1 MHIDIQSLSREMAIY
16 SKSSVRHIKMNSDD
30 NSCLLWGKHILIS
43 ELLFHSQEYD
53 VFNAENLKE
62 LLQKSYSYID
72 IDKLKK
78 YTVIREINGR
88 IEIPRAISYTLRKK
102 EPIDPLNKE
111 ETDFLN
117 FLNEKI
123 GYTNDRK
130 LIISRQLLKKY

>member
-130 LIISRQLLKKY
+130 LIISR

>member
-1 MHIDIQSLSREMAIY
+1 MAIY

-62 LLQKSYSYID
+62 LLQKSYSYFD

-130 LIISRQLLKKY
+130 LIISR